1 MKLYEITNEIQQ
13 IDDADDIDKLN
24 QLLAEFENKSNDLL
38 RYCLNI
44 EADINAIAE
53 HVKALLDRK
62 KSLEKKKEAI
72 IEYVFNNMKMNDINE
87 IKDKDAL
94 FVIGTDVKDN
104 VVYVGEGDSHP
115 GLHRKA
121 LRILPEEIHWVDPA
135 DVMHVGERRR
145 YMVRIRYRQ
154 PLQSAELIMDE
165 DGLYIL
171 FNEPQRGITAGQF
184 AAWYDGEVVAGSGVI
199 EK

>member
-72 IEYVFNNMKMNDINE
+72 IEYIFNNMKMNDINE

-94 FVIGTDVKDN
+94 FVAKIAKNPPSVN
-104 VVYVGEGDSHP
+104 
-115 GLHRKA
+115 
-121 LRILPEEIHWVDPA
+121 ILDDAIVPEEFKTMEVNVKIDKKGILQHCKNT
-135 DVMHVGERRR
+135 GE
-145 YMVRIRYRQ
+145 I
-154 PLQSAELIMDE
+154 
-165 DGLYIL
+165 
-171 FNEPQRGITAGQF
+171 
-184 AAWYDGEVVAGSGVI
+184 VAGVEIVSKERLQIKV
-199 EK
+199 